1 MSNLRAECCCD
12 DSPVCCDCSLATA
25 YSVAASFSWTAET
38 LDSTSSNVIDAS
50 SSVSFSGLTCTEPTT
65 PCSTGSHI
73 TSSFAVRTYSPSASM
88 SAASLAIDFDGNCT
102 DEAATN
108 VAGAT
113 SGSGLSAAAL
123 VEAGLACY
131 HEIDS
136 SASLD
141 VHFWVLN
148 LGFDSTSTCSGGD
161 NEWIF
166 RLLAYSTPQSSCH
179 APPSSGWNVLAPGSG
194 TTAADSN
201 LIASITDGARLRTC
215 NTGPITCRTFSP
227 RNNSATNQS
236 LTVTIT

>member
-1 MSNLRAECCCD
+1 MSNLLAECCCD

-38 LDSTSSNVIDAS
+38 LDSTSSNIIDAS
-50 SSVSFSGLTCTEPTT
+50 SSVSFSGLTCTEPAT

-88 SAASLAIDFDGNCT
+88 TTASLAIDFDGNCT

-113 SGSGLSAAAL
+113 FGSGHSAAAL
-123 VEAGLACY
+123 VRTGLACY

-136 SASLD
+136 SASLNI
-141 VHFWVLN
+141 HFWVLN
-148 LGFDSTSTCSGGD
+148 LGFASTSTCSDGD
-161 NEWIF
+161 SEWF
-166 RLLAYSTPQSSCH
+166 FSLLAYSTPQSSCH
-179 APPSSGWNVLAPGSG
+179 APPSSGWNLLAPGSG

-201 LIASITDGARLRTC
+201 LIASISRGATLRTC

-227 RNNSATNQS
+227 RNSTASNQS
-236 LTVTIT
+236 LTVTVS

>member
-1 MSNLRAECCCD
+1 MSNLLAECCCD

-88 SAASLAIDFDGNCT
+88 TTASLAIDFDGNCT
-102 DEAATN
+102 DESGTN

-113 SGSGLSAAAL
+113 SVSGLSAAAL
-123 VEAGLACY
+123 TRAGLACY
-131 HEIDS
+131 HEIDAS
-136 SASLD
+136 SSLD
-141 VHFWVLN
+141 IHFWVLN
-148 LGFDSTSTCSGGD
+148 LGFDSTATCSD
-161 NEWIF
+161 SQNEWEF
-166 RLLAYSTPQSSCH
+166 TLLVYSTPQSSCH
-179 APPSSGWNVLAPGSG
+179 APPSSGWNLLAPGSG

-201 LIASITDGARLRTC
+201 LIASISNGAQLRTC

-227 RNNSATNQS
+227 RNSSATNQS
-236 LTVTIT
+236 LTVTVT